1 MATPDPDLIN
11 TSAFYIDKS
20 DVDVDLSNSRKYSYV
35 QQMGT
40 RVDFG
45 YAGGRY
51 LNLDDIAGGFVGS
64 EGGKKPIANPTT
76 SKGDIAVREW
86 AVVVPIPRRLLKAN
100 PQRAVERIRERIP
113 QAYARGFDDLAT
125 TGAGVGGQSN
135 LSQVTNTVSLGTS
148 SQVTGGVW
156 KDFNNGL
163 SLLVNAD
170 RELSGTVLDFRVE
183 PVVNSA
189 VDTTGRP
196 LWVDV
201 PVGPDTNEAQV
212 QGRVLGRRAS
222 YVKQLATGTGATK
235 VVGYMG
241 DWSRLLWGQIG
252 PMEFFVSDQGT
263 YVDDDGTTHSAV
275 QENLVLFRAE
285 ALLGVQLADAASF
298 VKILAGTTSAAS

>member
-1 MATPDPDLIN
+1 MATPDPNLVTTGD
-11 TSAFYIDKS
+11 FFIDPTT
-20 DVDVDLSNSRKYSYV
+20 VAVDLSNSRKYSYV

-51 LNLDDIAGGFVGS
+51 LNLEDISGGFVGA
-64 EGGKKPIANPTT
+64 EGGKKPVANPDTT
-76 SKGDIAVREW
+76 KGTIAVREW

-100 PQRAVERIRERIP
+100 PQGAVDLIRAKIP

-135 LSQVTNTVSLGTS
+135 LSQVTNTVSLGS
-148 SQVTGGVW
+148 SSVATGGIW

-170 RELSGTVLDFRVE
+170 RELNGTVLDFRVE

-189 VDTTGRP
+189 VDLQGRP
-196 LWVDV
+196 LWLDV
-201 PVGPDTNEAQV
+201 PVGPDTNAAQL
-212 QGRVLGRRAS
+212 QGRILGRSAS

-252 PMEFFVSDQGT
+252 AMEFFVSDQGT
-263 YVDDDGTTHSAV
+263 YVDDAGTTHSAV

-298 VKILAGTTSAAS
+298 VKVLAGTTSASS